1 MAEQKKQKL
10 PIDVLLEHLVKHK
23 DAVIVLGPDIL
34 EDGNYFVI
42 SDETYECYNRKM
54 MIKNFYIKSF
64 SCIIE

>member
-34 EDGNYFVI
+34 EDSNYFTI
-42 SDETYECYNRKM
+42 TDETYE
-54 MIKNFYIKSF
+54 
-64 SCIIE
+64 

>member
-42 SDETYECYNRKM
+42 NDETYECYNRKM
-54 MIKNFYIKSF
+54 MIKKVRDH
-64 SCIIE
+64 C